1 MKLYFCDSLE
11 NLNFSDLFSYR
22 IRTYLLN
29 LLIKSQ
35 NKISDGNFPLCRN
48 KTSNETFRTM
58 CIVYFL
64 PIHAM
69 PRYRPIFFDQVGH
82 QTMCHLWKKY
92 ILLLNQVTVR
102 PTKFMN
108 NFLKDCKIRTFKVI
122 FQHQKSTKSFLFF
135 FL

>member
-69 PRYRPIFFDQVGH
+69 PRYSPRFFDQVGH
-82 QTMCHLWKKY
+82 QTMCAT
-92 ILLLNQVTVR
+92 INQVIVR

-108 NFLKDCKIRTFKVI
+108 NLLKDCKILAFKVKI
-122 FQHQKSTKSFLFF
+122 SKSFFRIKNKTSTEIF
-135 FL
+135 

>member
-69 PRYRPIFFDQVGH
+69 PRYSPRFFDQVGH
-82 QTMCHLWKKY
+82 QTMCAT
-92 ILLLNQVTVR
+92 INQVIVR

-108 NFLKDCKIRTFKVI
+108 NLLKDCKICTFEVI
-122 FQHQKSTKSFLFF
+122 FQHQKSKESF
-135 FL
+135 